1 MTRKDLSH
9 YAQDFPMLSKSM
21 NGKPLIYFDNA
32 ATTQKP
38 QMVIDAITDYYQN
51 QCGTVNRAVYE
62 LATNATNLFHETR
75 ELIQRFIG
83 AERPEEVIFTMGTTD
98 STNLFAHSF
107 GKAFL
112 QPGDEIIVT
121 EIEHHANLVPWQN
134 LCEEHSCVLKFV
146 KVNDRG
152 ELDLD
157 HYQTLLSPKTKLVAI
172 AHVSNALGTVH
183 PIKEI
188 AALAHQHGA
197 KVFVD
202 GAQAVPHMPV
212 DVNDLDIDFYAF
224 SGHKIYGPTGIG
236 ILYGKYDLLDQ
247 MPPVRYGGDMIET
260 VTLEKSTYQK
270 PPLKFEAGTPP
281 IAQVIGLGAAIRYV
295 EAIGMANIHEW
306 EMELLEYANKRLS
319 EIPGIKIMGTAS
331 EKSASITF
339 NITGVHPL
347 DIGTL
352 LDLKGIAVR
361 TGHMC
366 AQTAMDRFGV
376 TQSVRASFAFY
387 NRHEQIDQ
395 FVDALKE
402 ILKALA

>member
-1 MTRKDLSH
+1 
-9 YAQDFPMLSKSM
+9 MLSKSM